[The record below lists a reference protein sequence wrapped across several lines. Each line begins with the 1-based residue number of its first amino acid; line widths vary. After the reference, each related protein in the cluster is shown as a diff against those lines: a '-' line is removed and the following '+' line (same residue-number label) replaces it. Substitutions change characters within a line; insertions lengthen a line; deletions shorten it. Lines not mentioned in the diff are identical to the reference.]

1 MLLEKHDTRACV
13 IEALMQEKALMET
26 VVYFEGKKAE
36 TRNCTYVIYYSSRKY
51 LGLQGKTS
59 DI

>member
-1 MLLEKHDTRACV
+1 MSRHRLEKRATG
-13 IEALMQEKALMET
+13 LTALMET
-26 VVYFEGKKAE
+26 VVKKKKKKAE
-36 TRNCTYVIYYSSRKY
+36 SRNCTYVIYYSSRKY